1 MRSYG
6 WDMVQDPC
14 GHRQYQQIEARDS
27 TIDVEV
33 TNIDGLICTLK
44 SFREKWDDIYR
55 EAVLVAQN
63 MGIDIESHHGIRG
76 IRKHLDKITPA
87 TYRINVYYQ
96 AIDSILVGL
105 NIRYRAV
112 YDITAPSNFSSYIII

>member
-1 MRSYG
+1 MHSYG
-6 WDMVQDPC
+6 WDMAQDPC

-55 EAVLVAQN
+55 EAVVVAQN
-63 MGIDIESHHGIRG
+63 MGIDIESHVIRG
-76 IRKHLDKITPA
+76 IRKHLDKITPD
-87 TYRINVYYQ
+87 TFRINVYYR
-96 AIDSILVGL
+96 AIGSILVGL

-112 YDITAPSNFSSYIII
+112 HDINSTFKFL